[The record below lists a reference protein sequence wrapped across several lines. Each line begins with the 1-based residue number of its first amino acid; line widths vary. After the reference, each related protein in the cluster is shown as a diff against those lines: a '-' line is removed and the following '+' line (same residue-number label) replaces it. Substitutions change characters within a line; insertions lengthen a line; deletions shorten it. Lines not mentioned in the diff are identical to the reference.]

1 MLMHTNTHTDPSQTP
16 GDAASVVEG
25 AKTSTAKAAAAV
37 KEDGNVGDE
46 KGKGGGGGGG
56 VHLHQMK
63 RAPKKKA
70 AAAMPVSELDMAML
84 AQSGHDPYDVTDNG
98 TPGSSAGVYDR
109 RATATSLFARYSMMQ
124 HSALRST
131 LSSLLSTHWH
141 VCMAALLHPHAQAH
155 DESSRCHLPSSPLAA
170 EAA

>member
-1 MLMHTNTHTDPSQTP
+1 MHTNTHRPSQMP

-25 AKTSTAKAAAAV
+25 SKTSAAKAAAAV
-37 KEDGNVGDE
+37 KEDGSVGAE
-46 KGKGGGGGGG
+46 KGKGAGGG

-84 AQSGHDPYDVTDNG
+84 AQSGHDPYDVTDSG

-141 VCMAALLHPHAQAH
+141 VCMAAALLHPHAQAH
-155 DESSRCHLPSSPLAA
+155 DESSRCRLPSSPLAA